1 MVKKISQMKSKS
13 TFSSII
19 GAVYIILSVLLLL
32 CLAPM
37 PYGYYQLVRFIA
49 MTVFGVMAWLFY
61 ATRNT
66 PGLCAP
72 EEQKGYIKVDST
84 TILSKVSMAIVFG
97 ALALLFQP
105 FFKIALGR
113 ILWNIVD
120 VIVAG
125 MLIIMWIKLRISN
138 KK

>member
-1 MVKKISQMKSKS
+1 
-13 TFSSII
+13 
-19 GAVYIILSVLLLL
+19 
-32 CLAPM
+32 M

-49 MTVFGVMAWLFY
+49 MTVFGVIAWLHY
-61 ATRNT
+61 ATRHSSRLYVT
-66 PGLCAP
+66 
-72 EEQKGYIKVDST
+72 EVQEGYIKDDST
-84 TILSKVSMAIVFG
+84 TIHSKVSMAIVFG